1 MNINK
6 ITELWIL
13 SIDVQEFIKAILKDV
28 VNGEIR
34 LYCNK
39 MKGPFIELHI
49 SQFSKKIHCKFPH
62 SINCLTTIP
71 VNRIHQSTDNKLPK
85 SS

>member
-6 ITELWIL
+6 ITELKIL

-39 MKGPFIELHI
+39 MKCPFIELAL
-49 SQFSKKIHCKFPH
+49 SKVLCKRGIRD
-62 SINCLTTIP
+62 SEM
-71 VNRIHQSTDNKLPK
+71 
-85 SS
+85 SSVFYYF